1 MASRLDTMVTGTPAR
16 AVEVRVWKGWEERDL
31 LDSWP
36 GATRHRSS
44 SFRTMWR
51 RRQGTEGLALDALSL
66 TFPRV
71 IKPEASL
78 MGSGI

>member
-1 MASRLDTMVTGTPAR
+1 MEGLGR
-16 AVEVRVWKGWEERDL
+16 ERGLL

-51 RRQGTEGLALDALSL
+51 RRQGTQGLALDVLSL
-66 TFPRV
+66 TFP
-71 IKPEASL
+71 
-78 MGSGI
+78 